1 MFEKILDKLNIKP
14 DNHQKWILLSLF
26 ISGLLITYSS
36 PVITKAII
44 TALPA
49 EWIAFQSLFS
59 SISALIIGMMWQG
72 KIREKIIKY
81 FFGFCIA
88 ESIIGCLLGL
98 YLCFVNYNVWIFAIV
113 SLIYT
118 NLITLF
124 VKKCIMAFK
133 PKLWNEK
140 AREIYDNNMDITY
153 GICCIIGF
161 VCALLFMPSLKVGL
175 FLWSICCIVDDIGWI
190 IVFNKNKILLKK
202 NEKIKKN
209 SRL

>member
-1 MFEKILDKLNIKP
+1 MIKQILDKLNIKT
-14 DNHQKWILLSLF
+14 DSNQKWILLSLF
-26 ISGLLITYSS
+26 ISGLLITYTG
-36 PVITKAII
+36 PVIAKSII

-72 KIREKIIKY
+72 RIRRKIIKC
-81 FFGFCIA
+81 FFYFCIA
-88 ESIIGCLLGL
+88 ESVIGCLLGM
-98 YLCFVNYNVWIFAIV
+98 YLCFINYNVWLFAIV

-124 VKKCIMAFK
+124 VEKCIMSFK

-140 AREIYDNNMDITY
+140 AREIYDNNVDITN

-175 FLWSICCIVDDIGWI
+175 FLWSICCIIDDIGWI
-190 IVFNKNKILLKK
+190 IVFNKNKTLLRKD
-202 NEKIKKN
+202 
-209 SRL
+209 

>member
-14 DNHQKWILLSLF
+14 DNNQKWILLSLF

-49 EWIAFQSLFS
+49 EWIAFQSLFF
-59 SISALIIGMMWQG
+59 SISALAIGIMWQG

-133 PKLWNEK
+133 PK
-140 AREIYDNNMDITY
+140 
-153 GICCIIGF
+153 
-161 VCALLFMPSLKVGL
+161 
-175 FLWSICCIVDDIGWI
+175 
-190 IVFNKNKILLKK
+190 
-202 NEKIKKN
+202 
-209 SRL
+209 